1 MAATTVDTLL
11 VRIEADMSG
20 IRRDLKRLER
30 NTQSS
35 TQKMRSSFS
44 RLAKSAG
51 PLLGAAL
58 VAGVAIGSKAV
69 ISLASDIE
77 EMQAKSD
84 VVFGSFAGQVRED
97 LAQFAQ
103 EVGRSRF
110 ELEGMAASVQ
120 DTFVPM
126 GIARGEAADLSV
138 QLAKLATDVASFNNA
153 ADADVMNAFQSALVG
168 NHETVRR
175 FGIVI
180 TEVELKQELLRMG
193 INKASKDVD
202 QATKIQARLNLIMAG
217 TTDAQGDAART
228 SESFAN
234 QTRALK
240 ASLEILGIEI
250 GKVLLPTATALVK
263 TFNELTIATTEF
275 LREIGIIQTAPAQ
288 RLLELTEEIRIE
300 TEILNNT
307 RKNTGKAI
315 NAEKRLTAALREQ
328 SEVLAILEK
337 EQRKIYGQSRIAGA
351 KMQND
356 AQEEVNE
363 KFEELAKARQK
374 IIDEGQI
381 LTATINGESES
392 FIEQLKVAQGLGI
405 SIDDLDQEIK
415 DLIIS
420 NGILQNIIDATTKSS
435 EEQADALGDLQDALS
450 SMREETI
457 QARLAS
463 SGLTEVQKQTAQF
476 ILENK
481 NATSA
486 QIEEFQKLA
495 QETFNLTQNNEDL
508 NEEFEE
514 FQKNLT
520 ATEQA
525 IIDYKAEVG
534 AAQLASMEFEGSLG
548 SILEFLQQFPDATAA
563 QVEEF
568 RKFAELME
576 SLPEKTKETEDALD
590 GIKEMTQTFNS
601 AVQTASKGISDS
613 FADMLMSGKLNMESL
628 KSVFDNMVKTIIS
641 KAFELMVVNRIMNG
655 IFGNVTGFEK
665 LPTMGGGGIGASA
678 GGGSIS
684 APTLV
689 GERGPELFV
698 PHSAGVIKN
707 AHDTRG
713 MMGGSPVIVN
723 QNLNIETGVAQT
735 VRAEILTMMPMIQ
748 NSTLSAVQNA
758 RQRGGSFATSFGG

>member
-11 VRIEADMSG
+11 VRIEADMSD
-20 IRRDLKRLER
+20 IKRDLKRLER
-30 NTQSS
+30 S
-35 TQKMRSSFS
+35 TSESTSKMQKSFG

-58 VAGVAIGSKAV
+58 VAGTAVGSKAV

-97 LAQFAQ
+97 LAQFAD

-228 SESFAN
+228 SGSFAN
-234 QTRALK
+234 QSKALK
-240 ASLEILGIEI
+240 ASLEILGSEI
-250 GKVLLPTATALVK
+250 GNVLLPKATDLIT
-263 TFNELTIATTEF
+263 TFNTLTKSFTEF
-275 LREIGIIQTAPAQ
+275 LRRMKIINTAPMQ
-288 RLLELTEEIRIE
+288 RLAEITAEVAIEQEKYNKAWSQNSPLARRAEKNIEVLIAERDAILATLHGNALLEAGRAKAQSANDLQAESQKEVNKKLTEGEKFLQNYNNELELLTKQLEGHGPASLTFMLAEAEQKLGDEFEALKPQLEVVFQAMIE
-300 TEILNNT
+300 GN
-307 RKNTGKAI
+307 K
-315 NAEKRLTAALREQ
+315 
-328 SEVLAILEK
+328 ILETMNK
-337 EQRKIYGQSRIAGA
+337 
-351 KMQND
+351 
-356 AQEEVNE
+356 
-363 KFEELAKARQK
+363 
-374 IIDEGQI
+374 
-381 LTATINGESES
+381 T
-392 FIEQLKVAQGLGI
+392 
-405 SIDDLDQEIK
+405 
-415 DLIIS
+415 
-420 NGILQNIIDATTKSS
+420 
-435 EEQADALGDLQDALS
+435 
-450 SMREETI
+450 
-457 QARLAS
+457 
-463 SGLTEVQKQTAQF
+463 TEV
-476 ILENK
+476 
-481 NATSA
+481 S
-486 QIEEFQKLA
+486 
-495 QETFNLTQNNEDL
+495 

-514 FQKNLT
+514 FEENLT
-520 ATEQA
+520 ATQQA
-525 IIDYKAEVG
+525 LIDYKAEVG

-548 SILEFLQQFPDATAA
+548 SILEFLQEFPDATAA

-568 RKFAELME
+568 KKFAELME

-590 GIKEMTQTFNS
+590 GIKEMTQTFNN

-628 KSVFDNMVKTIIS
+628 KGVFDNMVKTIIS

-655 IFGNVTGFEK
+655 IFGGVTGFET
-665 LPTMGGGGIGASA
+665 LPTMGGGGLGGAA

-713 MMGGSPVIVN
+713 MMGGSPVVVN

-758 RQRGGSFATSFGG
+758 RQRGGSFAASFGG

>member
-20 IRRDLKRLER
+20 IRRDLKRLEQ

-35 TQKMRSSFS
+35 TRKMQSSFS

-97 LAQFAQ
+97 LAQFAD

-228 SESFAN
+228 AGSFAN
-234 QTRALK
+234 QSRALN
-240 ASLEILGIEI
+240 ASLETLGIEI
-250 GKVLLPTATALVK
+250 GKVLLPTATALVVK
-263 TFNELTIATTEF
+263 LNELTKATTEF
-275 LREIGIIQTAPAQ
+275 LRQLGILNTAPTE

-307 RKNTGKAI
+307 RQNTGKAI
-315 NAEKRLTAALREQ
+315 LAEKRLTAALEEQ
-328 SEVLAILEK
+328 KEVLILLEK
-337 EQRKIYGQSRIAGA
+337 EARRVYGQSRIAA
-351 KMQND
+351 SKMQNT

-363 KFEELAKARQK
+363 TFT
-374 IIDEGQI
+374 EGQK
-381 LTATINGESES
+381 
-392 FIEQLKVAQGLGI
+392 F
-405 SIDDLDQEIK
+405 
-415 DLIIS
+415 
-420 NGILQNIIDATTKSS
+420 LQNYNNELELLTKQLEGHGPASLTFMLA
-435 EEQADALGDLQDALS
+435 EAEQKLGDEFEALKPQLEVVFQA
-450 SMREETI
+450 MIEGNKILETMNKT
-457 QARLAS
+457 
-463 SGLTEVQKQTAQF
+463 TEV
-476 ILENK
+476 
-481 NATSA
+481 S
-486 QIEEFQKLA
+486 
-495 QETFNLTQNNEDL
+495 

-514 FQKNLT
+514 FEENLT
-520 ATEQA
+520 ATQQA
-525 IIDYKAEVG
+525 LIDYKAQVG

-548 SILEFLQQFPDATAA
+548 SILEFLQEFPDATAA

-568 RKFAELME
+568 KKFAELME
-576 SLPEKTKETEDALD
+576 SLPDKTKETEDALD
-590 GIKEMTQTFNS
+590 GIKEMTQTFNN

-628 KSVFDNMVKTIIS
+628 KGVFDNMVKTIIS

-655 IFGNVTGFEK
+655 IFGGVTGFET
-665 LPTMGGGGIGASA
+665 LPTMGGGGLGGAA

-713 MMGGSPVIVN
+713 MMGGSPVVVN

>member
-20 IRRDLKRLER
+20 IRRDLKRLEQ

-35 TQKMRSSFS
+35 TRKMQSSFS

-97 LAQFAQ
+97 LAQFAD

-228 SESFAN
+228 SGSFAN
-234 QTRALK
+234 ESKALN
-240 ASLEILGIEI
+240 ASLETLGIEI
-250 GKVLLPTATALVK
+250 GKVLLPTATALVVK
-263 TFNELTIATTEF
+263 INELTKSTTNF
-275 LREIGIIQTAPAQ
+275 LKQIGILNTAPAE
-288 RLLELTEEIRIE
+288 RLLQITKEIAIEQAKIDSSNPNSPKARLARNAIARLKEERQGLVNIRH
-300 TEILNNT
+300 
-307 RKNTGKAI
+307 
-315 NAEKRLTAALREQ
+315 AEDGRLIAQ
-328 SEVLAILEK
+328 S
-337 EQRKIYGQSRIAGA
+337 
-351 KMQND
+351 KMQSAAD
-356 AQEEVNE
+356 LQAESQKEVNE
-363 KFEELAKARQK
+363 KLTEGEKFLQGYNDQLDLLTKQLEGHGPASLTYMLA
-374 IIDEGQI
+374 E
-381 LTATINGESES
+381 
-392 FIEQLKVAQGLGI
+392 AQ
-405 SIDDLDQEIK
+405 QE
-415 DLIIS
+415 
-420 NGILQNIIDATTKSS
+420 
-435 EEQADALGDLQDALS
+435 LGDEFEAVKPQL
-450 SMREETI
+450 EVVF
-457 QARLAS
+457 QAMIE
-463 SGLTEVQKQTAQF
+463 GNK
-476 ILENK
+476 ILENMNK
-481 NATSA
+481 TTEVS
-486 QIEEFQKLA
+486 
-495 QETFNLTQNNEDL
+495 

-514 FQKNLT
+514 FEENLT
-520 ATEQA
+520 ATQQA
-525 IIDYKAEVG
+525 LIDYKAEVG

-548 SILEFLQQFPDATAA
+548 SILEFLQEFPDATAA

-655 IFGNVTGFEK
+655 IFGGVTGFTP